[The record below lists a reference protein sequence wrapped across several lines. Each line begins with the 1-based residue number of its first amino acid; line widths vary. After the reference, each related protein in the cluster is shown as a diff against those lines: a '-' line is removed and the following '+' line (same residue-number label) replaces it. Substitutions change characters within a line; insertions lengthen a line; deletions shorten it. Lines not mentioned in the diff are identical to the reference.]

1 MLRPSRIS
9 SLPEEQSWL
18 ITASLIVIAAVAL
31 ALALWFTRPVMVPFV
46 LALFF
51 FFLASPLTDLLE
63 RRLRLPRW
71 SSVLITLLAVAG
83 LLGLLGLLITTSM
96 RGLLESVDIYRERLL
111 GFAQRVFAL
120 LDRYGLDLGQQSVLS
135 AIREMPL
142 LRMLQ
147 TTAGTALGLLRD
159 GFFVLI
165 FVIFLLLGRR
175 PERRRTRLYDQIDGK
190 IRKFILTKSVISAT
204 TGILV
209 GLILAAFQLDLA
221 LVFGV
226 LAFLLNF
233 IPSIG
238 SVVATLLPIPIALVQ
253 YESIW
258 PVLGVFAF
266 PGFVQMAI
274 GNVIEPKIM
283 GEGLD
288 LSPVTVLLALVFWG
302 LIWGLVGML
311 LAAPITAVLRI
322 VLLQFRTTRAVAEL
336 LSGRF
341 PGEIEPTAEWEAQI
355 GGQREMGEP
364 TAG

>member
-175 PERRRTRLYDQIDGK
+175 PGRPRTAIYNEIDAK
-190 IRKFILTKSVISAT
+190 IRQFLVTKFTLSAA

-209 GLILAAFQLDLA
+209 GVILAVFGLELA

-233 IPSIG
+233 IPSLG

-253 YESIW
+253 FEN
-258 PVLGVFAF
+258 PLTVAAVVLF
-266 PGFVQMAI
+266 PGLVQMVI
-274 GNVIEPKIM
+274 GNGVEPKMM

-302 LIWGLVGML
+302 LIWGIVGML

-322 VLLQFRTTRAVAEL
+322 VLARFETTRPIGNLMA
-336 LSGRF
+336 GRF
-341 PGEIEPTAEWEAQI
+341 PAEAAA
-355 GGQREMGEP
+355 R
-364 TAG
+364 TVS